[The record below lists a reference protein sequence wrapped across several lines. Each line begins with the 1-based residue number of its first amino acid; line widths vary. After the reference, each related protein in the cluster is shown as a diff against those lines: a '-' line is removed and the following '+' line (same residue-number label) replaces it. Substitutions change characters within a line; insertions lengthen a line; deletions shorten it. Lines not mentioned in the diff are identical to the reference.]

1 MKNFYLLFLLILL
14 SKITFSQTEPGCPDS
29 LKITTTVCVTA
40 NEVRLTGPFWG
51 WDPNGGPIASD
62 NGDGTWTFT
71 FCPAPTVNM
80 EYLLVVDGVQE
91 NLVNAPHPDLNGDGF
106 GDLWECSPITDYFSY
121 ANRLWE
127 VGSGNVTNTYATC
140 GSCSD
145 FIYGCTDSTATNYNA
160 AANTDDGSCFAPM
173 VNLFFS
179 EYAEGSS
186 NNKYLEIYNPTSNT
200 VDLSAYAFPS
210 VSNGAATFGV
220 YEFWNS
226 FPAGAQILANDVYII
241 AHPSASPT
249 ILAQADHTHLYLSN
263 GDDGYALVYGAD
275 PGSPVDPATGG
286 YVIVDFIGD
295 WNADP
300 GTGWSVAGVSN
311 ATANHTLVRKCTVTQ
326 GNNNW
331 SASAGTNVDDSEWVV
346 LANEEW
352 SDLGFFIPGS
362 TIIYGCTNASACN
375 YDASANT
382 NDGSCL
388 IATSTPTECQT
399 CCAYEAGTWINS
411 NVAQLGGTGA
421 PTLVGAGADAD
432 ASSSNDWSFTIA
444 TWDTTTTNSNGT
456 LTATYTGAT
465 LSSNCYS
472 GAVTITTT
480 YGVDANNLPNTD
492 ITFSLLDPISGAVI
506 YSSLSSV
513 TGVDPDNAELTGSIM
528 MGVGIQSTSPAANAD
543 CSGACLAGYTSVGG
557 ACVAVVNGCT
567 DSIACNYNPDANVSD
582 TCIYPPEQPTL
593 ACYEEA
599 FYDPEFCEWVVNGD
613 MPEAPPVECYQTATF
628 NADTCVW
635 VVSGAPTVVTDT
647 VSSVGSYEWS
657 INGVTYDTSG
667 TYTFIAPDSVCIT
680 YVLIFTSTAGINE
693 ELSSQINLFPNPT
706 SGNVIISFPMNEEG
720 NLSVYDTQG
729 KLVHSSALKSGDEI
743 NLSQKSPGVYTFKIN
758 LNDKIHIQRI
768 IKN

>member
-1 MKNFYLLFLLILL
+1 MKNFYLSFLLILL

-29 LKITTTVCVTA
+29 LTITTTVCVTA
-40 NEVRLTGPFWG
+40 NEVRLTGPFWS
-51 WDPNGGPIASD
+51 WDPTGGPIALD

-71 FCPAPTVNM
+71 FCPAPPVNM

-91 NLVNAPHPDLNGDGF
+91 NLVNAPHPDLDGDGF

-121 ANRLWE
+121 ANRLWV

-140 GSCSD
+140 GSCPVP
-145 FIYGCTDSTATNYNA
+145 GCTDPTAANYNPA
-160 AANTDDGSCFAPM
+160 ADTDDGSCFAPM

-210 VSNGAATFGV
+210 VNNAPTTPGV

-226 FPAGAQILANDVYII
+226 FPAGAQILANDVYVI
-241 AHPSASPT
+241 AHPSADAT

-263 GDDGYALVYGAD
+263 GDDGYALVYGAN

-286 YVIVDFIGD
+286 YVIVDFVGD

-311 ATANHTLVRKCTVTQ
+311 ATANHTLVRKCDVTQ

-331 SASAGTNVDDSEWVV
+331 TLSAGIDLVNSEWVV
-346 LANEEW
+346 LENDDW
-352 SDLGFFIPGS
+352 TNLG
-362 TIIYGCTNASACN
+362 
-375 YDASANT
+375 
-382 NDGSCL
+382 
-388 IATSTPTECQT
+388 
-399 CCAYEAGTWINS
+399 
-411 NVAQLGGTGA
+411 VH
-421 PTLVGAGADAD
+421 
-432 ASSSNDWSFTIA
+432 
-444 TWDTTTTNSNGT
+444 
-456 LTATYTGAT
+456 
-465 LSSNCYS
+465 
-472 GAVTITTT
+472 
-480 YGVDANNLPNTD
+480 
-492 ITFSLLDPISGAVI
+492 
-506 YSSLSSV
+506 
-513 TGVDPDNAELTGSIM
+513 
-528 MGVGIQSTSPAANAD
+528 TSPCA
-543 CSGACLAGYTSVGG
+543 SIS
-557 ACVAVVNGCT
+557 GCT

-599 FYDPEFCEWVVNGD
+599 FYDPEFCEWVVIGD
-613 MPEAPPVECYQTATF
+613 MPEAPPVECYQTATFNAVSCAWIVIGDMPEAPPTECYQTATF

-680 YVLIFTSTAGINE
+680 FVLIFTSTAGINE